1 MFVPSFVLMAMLIA
15 FGSGILGAML
25 GLGGGV
31 ILVPLL
37 IVFLNVPIQVASG
50 ASIVAVVAT
59 SSVAAVAY
67 VRNEITNMR
76 LGMFLE
82 LATTFGAITG
92 AFITSFASEQILSIL
107 LGLSMIYAAAVMY
120 MQSKRTGRSFSDVKN
135 DTIAEKLHLGGSYYD
150 SARDE
155 EIEYGVTH
163 TPQTFTI
170 SYIAGIISGL
180 LGIGGGAIKVPTM
193 NVVAGI
199 PMKVAAATSNFMI
212 GVTAAA
218 SALVYIRHGYCDA
231 FITAPVV
238 LGTLLGA
245 FVGTRLMNRVRGKDL
260 KNVFII
266 VLVILGLRKIYSGL
280 I

>member
-1 MFVPSFVLMAMLIA
+1 MFDPSFVLLTIVIA
-15 FGSGILGAML
+15 FGSGVLGAML
-25 GLGGGV
+25 GLGGG
-31 ILVPLL
+31 IMLVPLL
-37 IVFLNVPIQVASG
+37 IFFLNIPIQVAAG

-67 VRNEITNMR
+67 VRDEITNMR

-92 AFITSFASEQILSIL
+92 AFITSFASEQILSII
-107 LGLSMIYAAAVMY
+107 LGISMFYAAFIMY
-120 MQSKRTGRSFSDVKN
+120 FQSRQMNRSFSMVKN
-135 DTIAEKLHLGGSYYD
+135 DTIAEKLSLNGSYYD
-150 SARDE
+150 SARKE
-155 EIEYGVTH
+155 EVIYGVNH
-163 TPQTFTI
+163 SPQTFAI
-170 SYIAGIISGL
+170 SYIAGILSGL

-193 NVVAGI
+193 NLVAGV

-218 SALVYIRHGYCDA
+218 STLVYIRHGYCDA

-245 FVGTRLMNRVRGKDL
+245 FVGTKLMNKVRGKDL
-260 KNVFII
+260 KKIFI
-266 VLVILGLRKIYSGL
+266 VILFILGARMIWSGL
-280 I
+280 Y